1 MAKRVP
7 NSRDLLS
14 QFGERMLEE
23 LTELSSYGAD
33 AEGGVTRLLY
43 TDPWLQAQRAI
54 VSKMQ
59 ELGLEAGFD
68 AVGNVFGTLPGSQPS
83 AKPILTG
90 SHIDTV
96 KNGGKY
102 DGAFGVIASMMALGY
117 LKAAYGTPKRTLEA
131 VSFCEEEGSRFPL
144 AYWGS
149 GHVTGARSLSLAA
162 KVADQDGVTLL
173 EAMRQAGFDAAANG
187 QQYPAKREFI
197 GGYIEIHIEQGS
209 ILTYK
214 KKQIGIVTAIVG
226 QIRLTIQ
233 ITGSSNHA
241 GTTPMRMRKDA
252 LAGAAE
258 MVAITEQMA
267 LEAGEPLVATVGR
280 LEVKQGTSNVV
291 PGEVEFTLD
300 IRHTDEPEMRTFCVR
315 LLTKLEEIA
324 MRRGLTIETVQNLHA
339 PPVAMQESFSNEIE
353 AACEAGGFQHMR
365 LPSGAGHDAQL
376 FGPICSTAMIFVP
389 SVGGISHSP
398 EEFTEAGDLIAGFH
412 TLVHV
417 LYQYGYGGK
426 ADEIL

>member
-23 LTELSSYGAD
+23 LTELSSYGANG
-33 AEGGVTRLLY
+33 EGGVTRLLY
-43 TDPWLQAQRAI
+43 TDSWLQAQRAI
-54 VSKMQ
+54 ISKMQ
-59 ELGLEAGFD
+59 RLGLEAGFD
-68 AVGNVFGTLPGSQPS
+68 AVGNVIGTLPGSQPD

-102 DGAFGVIASMMALGY
+102 DGAFGVVASMMALGY

-149 GHVTGARSLSLAA
+149 GHVTGTRSLQLAA
-162 KVADQDGVTLL
+162 EIADQGGVTLL
-173 EAMRQAGFDAAANG
+173 EAMQQAGFDATVNG
-187 QQYPAKREFI
+187 QPYPAKREFI

-233 ITGSSNHA
+233 VTGSSNHA

-280 LEVKQGTSNVV
+280 LEVKRGTSNVV

-324 MRRGLTIETVQNLHA
+324 MRRGLTIEMVQNLHA
-339 PPVAMQESFSNEIE
+339 SPVAMQESLSNAIE
-353 AACEAGGFQHMR
+353 AACEAGGFQSMR

-376 FGPICSTAMIFVP
+376 FGPICPSAMIFVP

-398 EEFTEAGDLIAGFH
+398 EEFTEVDDLIAGFQ

-426 ADEIL
+426 ADERL

>member
-1 MAKRVP
+1 MAKRIP
-7 NSRDLLS
+7 SSLDLLS
-14 QFGERMLEE
+14 QFGERMLEVLE
-23 LTELSSYGAD
+23 ELSLYGAD
-33 AEGGVTRLLY
+33 PEGGVTRLLY
-43 TDPWLQAQRAI
+43 TEPWLQAQQAL

-59 ELGLEAGFD
+59 QLGLEVGFD
-68 AVGNVFGTLPGSQPS
+68 AVGNVFGKLQGNETAL
-83 AKPILTG
+83 KPILTG

-102 DGAFGVIASMMALGY
+102 DGAYGVVASMMALGY
-117 LKAAYGTPKRTLEA
+117 LKAAYGEPRRTLEA

-149 GHVTGARSLSLAA
+149 GHVTGARPLTLAA
-162 KVADQDGVTLL
+162 EIADHAGITLL
-173 EAMRQAGFDAAANG
+173 EAMRQAGFDAANLG
-187 QQYPAKREFI
+187 EHPAKREQI
-197 GGYIEIHIEQGS
+197 GGYLEIHIEQGS
-209 ILTYK
+209 VLAYK
-214 KKQIGIVTAIVG
+214 HKQIGVVTAIVG
-226 QIRLTIQ
+226 QIRLTVHV
-233 ITGSSNHA
+233 TGSSNHA
-241 GTTPMRMRKDA
+241 GTTPMKMRKDA

-258 MVAITEQMA
+258 MVALTEQMA

-280 LEVKQGTSNVV
+280 LEVKRGTSNVV
-291 PGEVEFTLD
+291 PGDVMFTLD
-300 IRHTDEPEMRTFCVR
+300 IRHTDEPEMRMFCVR

-339 PPVAMQESFSNEIE
+339 SPVAMHEGISAAIE
-353 AACEAGGFQHMR
+353 AACEAGGFRSMR

-376 FGPICSTAMIFVP
+376 FGPICPSAMIFVP
-389 SVGGISHSP
+389 SVAGISHSP
-398 EEFTEAGDLIAGFH
+398 AEFTEADDLVAGFQ

>member
-7 NSRDLLS
+7 NSHDLLS

-59 ELGLEAGFD
+59 KLGLEAGFD
-68 AVGNVFGTLPGSQPS
+68 AVGNVFGILPGSQPE

-149 GHVTGARSLSLAA
+149 GHVTGARSLLLATEI
-162 KVADQDGVTLL
+162 ADPDGVTLL
-173 EAMRQAGFDAAANG
+173 EAMRQAGFDAPVNG
-187 QQYPAKREFI
+187 QQYPAKRESI

-214 KKQIGIVTAIVG
+214 RNK
-226 QIRLTIQ
+226 L
-233 ITGSSNHA
+233 
-241 GTTPMRMRKDA
+241 A
-252 LAGAAE
+252 L
-258 MVAITEQMA
+258 
-267 LEAGEPLVATVGR
+267 
-280 LEVKQGTSNVV
+280 
-291 PGEVEFTLD
+291 
-300 IRHTDEPEMRTFCVR
+300 
-315 LLTKLEEIA
+315 
-324 MRRGLTIETVQNLHA
+324 
-339 PPVAMQESFSNEIE
+339 
-353 AACEAGGFQHMR
+353 
-365 LPSGAGHDAQL
+365 
-376 FGPICSTAMIFVP
+376 
-389 SVGGISHSP
+389 
-398 EEFTEAGDLIAGFH
+398 
-412 TLVHV
+412 
-417 LYQYGYGGK
+417 
-426 ADEIL
+426 

>member
-1 MAKRVP
+1 
-7 NSRDLLS
+7 
-14 QFGERMLEE
+14 MLEE
-23 LTELSSYGAD
+23 LEELSSYGAD
-33 AEGGVTRLLY
+33 EAGGVTRLLY
-43 TDPWLQAQRAI
+43 TDQWLQAQQAI

-59 ELGLEAGFD
+59 QLGLEAGFD
-68 AVGNVFGTLPGSQPS
+68 AVGNVFGTLPGSQQD

-102 DGAFGVIASMMALGY
+102 DGAFGVVASMMALGY

-149 GHVTGARSLSLAA
+149 GHVTGARSLQLAGEI
-162 KVADQDGVTLL
+162 ADQGGVTLL
-173 EAMRQAGFDAAANG
+173 EAMRQAGFHAKANE

-226 QIRLTIQ
+226 QIRMTIQ
-233 ITGSSNHA
+233 VIGSSNHA
-241 GTTPMRMRKDA
+241 GTTPMKMRKDA

-258 MVAITEQMA
+258 MVAITEQLA

-280 LEVKQGTSNVV
+280 LEVKRGTSNVV

-339 PPVAMQESFSNEIE
+339 SPVAMQESLSNAIE
-353 AACEAGGFQHMR
+353 AACEAGSFPNMR

-376 FGPICSTAMIFVP
+376 FGPICPSAMIFVP

-398 EEFTEAGDLIAGFH
+398 EEFTEADDLIAGFQ

-426 ADEIL
+426 ADEKL

>member
-1 MAKRVP
+1 
-7 NSRDLLS
+7 
-14 QFGERMLEE
+14 MLEE

-59 ELGLEAGFD
+59 QLGLEAGFD

-102 DGAFGVIASMMALGY
+102 DGAFGVVASMMALGY

-149 GHVTGARSLSLAA
+149 GHVTGARSLLLAA
-162 KVADQDGVTLL
+162 EIADQDGVTLL

-233 ITGSSNHA
+233 VTGSSNHA

-280 LEVKQGTSNVV
+280 LEVKRGTSNVV

-324 MRRGLTIETVQNLHA
+324 MRRGLTIEMVQNLHA

-376 FGPICSTAMIFVP
+376 FGPICPTAMIFVP

>member
-7 NSRDLLS
+7 NSHDLLS

-23 LTELSSYGAD
+23 LEELSSYGAD
-33 AEGGVTRLLY
+33 VEGGVTRLLY

-59 ELGLEAGFD
+59 QLGLEAGFD
-68 AVGNVFGTLPGSQPS
+68 AVGNVFGILPGSQAD
-83 AKPILTG
+83 AKSILTG

-149 GHVTGARSLSLAA
+149 GHVTGARSLLLATEI
-162 KVADQDGVTLL
+162 ADPDGVTLL
-173 EAMRQAGFDAAANG
+173 EAMRQAGFEAPVNG
-187 QQYPAKREFI
+187 QQYPAKRESI

-226 QIRLTIQ
+226 QIRLTVQ
-233 ITGSSNHA
+233 VTGSSNHA

-280 LEVKQGTSNVV
+280 LEVKRGTSNVV

-300 IRHTDEPEMRTFCVR
+300 IRHTDELEMRTFCIG

-339 PPVAMQESFSNEIE
+339 SPVAMKGSFLNEIE
-353 AACEAGGFQHMR
+353 AACETGGYQHVR

-376 FGPICSTAMIFVP
+376 FGPICPSAMIFVP

-398 EEFTEAGDLIAGFH
+398 EEFTEADDLIAGFH

-426 ADEIL
+426 ADEML

>member
-1 MAKRVP
+1 
-7 NSRDLLS
+7 
-14 QFGERMLEE
+14 MLEE
-23 LTELSSYGAD
+23 LEELSSYGAD

-43 TDPWLQAQRAI
+43 TDPWLQAQRVVI
-54 VSKMQ
+54 SKMQ
-59 ELGLEAGFD
+59 QLGLEANFD
-68 AVGNVFGTLPGSQPS
+68 AVGNVFGTLPGSQPET
-83 AKPILTG
+83 KPILTG

-102 DGAFGVIASMMALGY
+102 DGAFGVVASMMALGY

-149 GHVTGARSLSLAA
+149 GHVTGTRSLLLATEI
-162 KVADQDGVTLL
+162 ADQDGVTLL
-173 EAMRQAGFDAAANG
+173 EAMRQAGFDATANG
-187 QQYPAKREFI
+187 QPYPAKREFI

-226 QIRLTIQ
+226 QIRLTVQ
-233 ITGSSNHA
+233 VSGSSNHA

-280 LEVKQGTSNVV
+280 LEVKRGTSNVV

-324 MRRGLTIETVQNLHA
+324 LRRGLTIETVQNLHA
-339 PPVAMQESFSNEIE
+339 SPVAMQEGLSNAIE
-353 AACEAGGFQHMR
+353 AACEAAGIQNMR

-376 FGPICSTAMIFVP
+376 FGPLCPSAMIFVP

-398 EEFTEAGDLIAGFH
+398 EEFTEAADLIAGFH

-417 LYQYGYGGK
+417 LHQYGYGGK
-426 ADEIL
+426 ADERL

>member
-7 NSRDLLS
+7 NSLDLLS

-23 LTELSSYGAD
+23 LEELSSYGAN

-43 TDPWLQAQRAI
+43 TDPWLKAQRAI
-54 VSKMQ
+54 ISKMQ
-59 ELGLEAGFD
+59 LLGLEAGFD
-68 AVGNVFGTLPGSQPS
+68 AVGNVFGKLLGSQPDK
-83 AKPILTG
+83 KPVLTG

-96 KNGGKY
+96 KTGGKY
-102 DGAFGVIASMMALGY
+102 DGAYGVVASMMALGY
-117 LKAAYGTPKRTLEA
+117 LKATYGAPKRTLEA

-149 GHVTGARSLSLAA
+149 GHVTGVRPLRLADEI
-162 KVADQDGVTLL
+162 ADSDGVTLL
-173 EAMRQAGFDAAANG
+173 EAMREAGFDATTAG

-226 QIRLTIQ
+226 QIRLTVQ
-233 ITGSSNHA
+233 VTGSSNHA
-241 GTTPMRMRKDA
+241 GTTPMKMRKDA

-280 LEVKQGTSNVV
+280 LEVKRGTSNVV

-315 LLTKLEEIA
+315 LLTRLEEIA
-324 MRRGLTIETVQNLHA
+324 MRRGLTIETVENLHA
-339 PPVAMQESFSNEIE
+339 PPVAMQESMAKEIE

-376 FGPICSTAMIFVP
+376 FGPICPSAMIFVP

-398 EEFTEAGDLIAGFH
+398 EEFTEADDLIAGFH

-426 ADEIL
+426 ADETL